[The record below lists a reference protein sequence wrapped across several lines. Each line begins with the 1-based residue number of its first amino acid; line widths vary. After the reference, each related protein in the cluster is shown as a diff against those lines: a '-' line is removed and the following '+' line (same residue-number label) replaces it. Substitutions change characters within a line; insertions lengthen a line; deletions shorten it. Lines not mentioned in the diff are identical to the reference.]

1 MHFLESLVVL
11 LAASA
16 FVVFLLGRFRIPS
29 IVGFLIAG
37 IIVGPYGL
45 RLISDIQNVEL
56 LAEIGVV
63 LLMFTI
69 GLEFSIK
76 KLLSLKKAV
85 FRGGSVQIILTTF
98 VVAFFSKT
106 FMSYNMNQAI
116 FNGFLVSLSSTAI
129 IMKML
134 MDRAEIN
141 APHGRISVG
150 ILLFQDLCVVPFV
163 LLVPILADH
172 GGSAQEIVLTMAK
185 ALAVLGAVFIA
196 SMWAVPHMLHS
207 VVSSRSRELFVIT
220 IILLCIGTAF
230 LTSKLGLSLA
240 LGAFLAG
247 VIISESEYSLQAI
260 SDILPFKESFTGIF
274 FVSIGMLMDLG
285 FFAENLLMILL
296 VVVLIMFVKT
306 LTVFAASLAAGR
318 PPRVSVMS
326 GLYLNQI
333 GEFSFVLALA
343 GKSAGLMSEPV
354 YQVFISA
361 SVLTMLLTPFIVKAA
376 PAFSGWMI
384 SRPLLKRLESIKTST
399 LNVEFPPSKSDHVII
414 VGFGINGSNLAKVL
428 KNSDISYVILEMNP
442 TTVRKFREK
451 GEPIYYGD
459 GTSVEILHKMGI
471 HSAKVL
477 VIAISDAA
485 ATRRTLQIAKHE
497 NPNLYAVVRT
507 KYMAEV
513 EDLLSLGAD
522 EVIPEEFET
531 SIEIFS
537 IVLNRYH
544 VPVNLISKHAANI
557 RMNSYGMF
565 RAVEAPSSDTFD
577 HRKFLKSIQTSTY
590 YVSNESFAAG
600 KSIKQLALR
609 SATGATIL
617 SIQRGSEIINN
628 PEPDTV
634 IKPQDIMLLMGEK
647 EHLDEAVCYLG

>member
-16 FVVFLLGRFRIPS
+16 FVVFLLSRFSVPS

-37 IIVGPYGL
+37 IIVGPYGFK
-45 RLISDIQNVEL
+45 LISDIKQVEL

-76 KLLSLKKAV
+76 RLLSLKKAV
-85 FRGGSVQIILTTF
+85 FRGGFAQILLTTI

-106 FMSYNMNQAI
+106 FLSYDLNQAI
-116 FNGFLVSLSSTAI
+116 FDGFLVSLSSTAI
-129 IMKML
+129 IMKLL

-150 ILLFQDLCVVPFV
+150 ILLFQDMCVVPLV
-163 LLVPILADH
+163 LLVPILAGN
-172 GGSAQEIVLTMAK
+172 GGSAQQVLITMTK
-185 ALAVLGAVFIA
+185 ALALLGAVFVA
-196 SMWAVPHMLHS
+196 AMWAVPRILHS

-247 VIISESEYSLQAI
+247 VIISESEYSMQAI

-274 FVSIGMLMDLG
+274 FVSIGMLMDLS
-285 FFAENLLMILL
+285 FFAENFLMIII
-296 VVVLIMFVKT
+296 VVVLILAVKAFM
-306 LTVFAASLAAGR
+306 VFISSLAAGR
-318 PPRVSVMS
+318 SPRVSIMS
-326 GLYLNQI
+326 GLYLSQI

-343 GKSAGLMSEPV
+343 GKSAGLMTESV

-376 PAFSGWMI
+376 PAFAGWI
-384 SRPLLKRLESIKTST
+384 VANPLLRRLENIKAAS
-399 LNVEFPPSKSDHVII
+399 LNAEFPSGKNNHVVV

-428 KNSDISYVILEMNP
+428 KKSDIPYVVLEMNSS
-442 TTVRKFREK
+442 TVRKFREK

-459 GTSVEILHKMGI
+459 GTSVEILNKMSI
-471 HSAKVL
+471 QSAKVI

-485 ATRRTLQIAKHE
+485 ATRRILQIAKQQ
-497 NPNLYAVVRT
+497 NPDLYAVVRT
-507 KYMAEV
+507 RYVAEV
-513 EDLLSLGAD
+513 GDLISLGAD

-537 IVLNRYH
+537 IVLGRFN
-544 VPVNLISKHAANI
+544 VPGNIIAKHAASI
-557 RMNSYGMF
+557 RLNSYGVF
-565 RAVEAPSSDTFD
+565 RSVDAASADKFD
-577 HRKFLKSIQTSTY
+577 HRKFLRSVQTATY
-590 YVSNESFAAG
+590 YVDRNSFAAG
-600 KSIKQLALR
+600 KSIKELALR

-617 SIQRGSEIINN
+617 SIQRGADIINN
-628 PEPDTV
+628 PGPDTV
-634 IKPQDIMLLMGEK
+634 IQTQDIVLLMGEK
-647 EHLDEAVCYLG
+647 GRLDEATAYLG

>member
-37 IIVGPYGL
+37 LIVGPYGL
-45 RLISDIQNVEL
+45 RLISDTAQVEL
-56 LAEIGVV
+56 LAEIGIV

-76 KLLSLKKAV
+76 RLLSLKKAV
-85 FRGGSVQIILTTF
+85 FRGGSIQIILTTI
-98 VVAFFSKT
+98 VVAIFSKA
-106 FMSYNMNQAI
+106 FLSYDLNQAI
-116 FNGFLVSLSSTAI
+116 FDGFLVSLSSTAI
-129 IMKML
+129 VMKLL

-141 APHGRISVG
+141 VPHGRVSVG

-163 LLVPILADH
+163 LLVPILAGN
-172 GGSAQEIVLTMAK
+172 GGSAQQIVFTMAK
-185 ALAVLGAVFIA
+185 ALALLAAVFVA
-196 SMWAVPHMLHS
+196 SMWAVPRILHS
-207 VVSSRSRELFVIT
+207 IVITKSRELFVIT

-260 SDILPFKESFTGIF
+260 SDILPFKESFTGVF
-274 FVSIGMLMDLG
+274 FVSIGMLMNLG
-285 FFAENLLMILL
+285 FFAENLLKILI
-296 VVVLIMFVKT
+296 VVMLILIVKT
-306 LTVFAASLAAGR
+306 VIVFVASLGAGR
-318 PPRVSVMS
+318 SPRASLMS
-326 GLYLNQI
+326 GLHLNQV

-343 GKSAGLMSEPV
+343 GKSAGLMTEPV
-354 YQVFISA
+354 YQIFISA
-361 SVLTMLLTPFIVKAA
+361 SVITMLLTPFIVKAA
-376 PAFSGWMI
+376 PALSGWI
-384 SRPLLKRLESIKTST
+384 VATPLLKRLENIKASAI
-399 LNVEFPPSKSDHVII
+399 NAEYPPVMKDHVVI

-428 KNSDISYVILEMNP
+428 KKSDISYVVLEMNSG
-442 TTVRKFREK
+442 TVRKYREN

-471 HSAKVL
+471 KSARVL
-477 VIAISDAA
+477 VVAISDPA
-485 ATRRTLQIAKHE
+485 ATRRVLQIAKHE
-497 NPNLYAVVRT
+497 NSDLYAVVRT
-507 KYMAEV
+507 RYVAEV
-513 EDLLSLGAD
+513 EDLLILGAD

-537 IVLNRYH
+537 IVLNRYNT
-544 VPVNLISKHAANI
+544 PAYLIARHASSI

-565 RAVEAPSSDTFD
+565 RAAESHSTEKFD
-577 HRKFLKSIQTSTY
+577 HQKFLRTIQTATY
-590 YVSNESFAAG
+590 YVSEDSFAAN
-600 KSIKQLALR
+600 KSIKDLALR

-617 SIQRGSEIINN
+617 SIQRGSDIINN
-628 PEPDTV
+628 PEPDT
-634 IKPQDIMLLMGEK
+634 IINKRDMILLTGER
-647 EHLDEAVCYLG
+647 EHLDEAMSYLG